1 MQSETCIMHPCI
13 MFNVTVSSVGKK
25 QEDKKPCP
33 EKNPRTLQASRFLLL
48 TDDRA
53 HSSSQYNFAHYAY
66 DTDTDIPIT
75 HMMFTGDGMSRYI

>member
-33 EKNPRTLQASRFLLL
+33 EKNPKDTSSFKVLA
-48 TDDRA
+48 TD
-53 HSSSQYNFAHYAY
+53 
-66 DTDTDIPIT
+66 
-75 HMMFTGDGMSRYI
+75 